1 MFIFVK
7 MLIMNRIIGNKLKKL
22 RQSKNMSQEQAAD
35 FLHIS
40 QSAYARIE
48 RGESN
53 SWAIHVNAI
62 CKVFE
67 ITPVVLFE
75 NEIELVSHQNQ
86 PSNEKFIISQ
96 LSDKIIEQYE
106 ARIKELKKVIKD
118 LKKERNIK
126 T

>member
-1 MFIFVK
+1 
-7 MLIMNRIIGNKLKKL
+7 MNIIVGNKLKKL
-22 RQSKNMSQEQAAD
+22 RQSKNISQEQAAD

-53 SWAIHVNAI
+53 SWAIHLSKI
-62 CKVFE
+62 CTIFE
-67 ITPVVLFE
+67 ITPGVLFQ
-75 NEIELVSHQNQ
+75 NERDLNAPQNQ
-86 PSNEKFIISQ
+86 PSDEQIIISQ

-106 ARIKELKKVIKD
+106 ERIKD
-118 LKKERNIK
+118 LKKMIKDLKKKRNIK

>member
-7 MLIMNRIIGNKLKKL
+7 ILIMNVIIGNKLKKI
-22 RQSKNMSQEQAAD
+22 RQSKNISQEQAAD

-53 SWAIHVNAI
+53 SWAIHLNKI
-62 CKVFE
+62 CNIFE
-67 ITPVVLFE
+67 IDPIVLFE
-75 NEIELVSHQNQ
+75 NEIDLKGHQNQ
-86 PSNEKFIISQ
+86 PSDEKFIISQ

-106 ARIKELKKVIKD
+106 ERIKELKKVIKD

>member
-1 MFIFVK
+1 
-7 MLIMNRIIGNKLKKL
+7 MNRIIGNKLKKL

-67 ITPVVLFE
+67 IAPVVLFE
-75 NEIELVSHQNQ
+75 NEIDLVSHQNE